1 MEAESELKEDQL
13 LEDEVEEVASFSVFQ
28 IAEGCDF
35 LLISW
40 WKYSYLALRCNQTTR
55 FH

>member
-35 LLISW
+35 QDEARYCKMRQDIE
-40 WKYSYLALRCNQTTR
+40 R
-55 FH
+55 